1 MRKWLKLDA
10 QNRSWRTLLQGVV
23 AVVIVPAL
31 VAVFGVIQ
39 QAIESDGISGIDW
52 NQVGDNAFKAGI
64 TAAVM
69 AVLAYL
75 HRAKLDPSAIP
86 SAQPPRP
93 MGVSEA
99 QAPATAPVSPTGR

>member
-1 MRKWLKLDA
+1 MRRWLKLDA
-10 QNRSWRTLLQGVV
+10 QNRSFRTLLQGVF

-39 QAIESDGISGIDW
+39 QAIEANGISGVNW
-52 NQVGDNAFKAGI
+52 NQVGDNALKAGL

-69 AVLAYL
+69 AVLAYF
-75 HRAKLDPSAIP
+75 HRLKLDPSRIS

-93 MGVSEA
+93 MHTTEM
-99 QAPATAPVSPTGR
+99 QAPATAPVLPVSR

>member
-1 MRKWLKLDA
+1 MRRWLKLDA
-10 QNRSWRTLLQGVV
+10 QNRSFRTLLQGVF

-39 QAIESDGISGIDW
+39 QAIEANGISGVDW
-52 NQVGDNAFKAGI
+52 NQVGDNALKAGL

-69 AVLAYL
+69 AVLAYV
-75 HRAKLDPSAIP
+75 HRLKVDPSVVP

-93 MGVSEA
+93 AGVTEM
-99 QAPATAPVSPTGR
+99 QAPATAPAAPVGK